1 MGRSER
7 GKASFARHPKTKE
20 GTHPKTKEGTH
31 PKTKEELVGEDKGY
45 GLILAYLVLVIA
57 VICVLACGCS
67 RAVYVP
73 VESVSYRTD
82 TLRVINSRIDSVV
95 MRDSVAVYVN
105 GDTVRI
111 TQYRDRLRW
120 RDRVDTVY
128 KARVDT
134 ARVEVPVAVE
144 KELSRWEKIKMDF
157 GGLALGGVLVLV
169 AAAVGWLLYR
179 RRRK

>member
-1 MGRSER
+1 MSRDMGRSER

-20 GTHPKTKEGTH
+20 GTLPKTKEG
-31 PKTKEELVGEDKGY
+31 LAGEDKGY

-82 TLRVINSRIDSVV
+82 TLRVINSRVDSVV
-95 MRDSVAVYVN
+95 MRDSVAVYVK

-157 GGLALGGVLVLV
+157 GGLALGGVLVLLV
-169 AAAVGWLLYR
+169 AAVGWILYR
-179 RRRK
+179 RRRE

>member
-1 MGRSER
+1 MWGGMGRSER

-20 GTHPKTKEGTH
+20 GTRPKA
-31 PKTKEELVGEDKGY
+31 KEELVGEDKGY

-82 TLRVINSRIDSVV
+82 TLRVINSRVDSVV
-95 MRDSVAVYVN
+95 MRDSVAVYIN

-169 AAAVGWLLYR
+169 TAAVGWLLYR
-179 RRRK
+179 KRRE

>member
-1 MGRSER
+1 MWRDMRRSER
-7 GKASFARHPKTKE
+7 GKASSARHPKTKE
-20 GTHPKTKEGTH
+20 GTHPKTKEG
-31 PKTKEELVGEDKGY
+31 LVGEDKGY

-73 VESVSYRTD
+73 MESVSYRTD
-82 TLRVINSRIDSVV
+82 TLRVINSRVDSVV
-95 MRDSVAVYVN
+95 MRDSVAVYVK

-111 TQYRDRLRW
+111 TQYRDRFRW

-134 ARVEVPVAVE
+134 ARVEVPVTVE

-169 AAAVGWLLYR
+169 VAAVGWLLYR
-179 RRRK
+179 RRRE

>member
-1 MGRSER
+1 MWGDMGRSD

-20 GTHPKTKEGTH
+20 G
-31 PKTKEELVGEDKGY
+31 LAAEDKGY
-45 GLILAYLVLVIA
+45 GLILAYLGLVIA

-73 VESVSYRTD
+73 VESVSYHTD
-82 TLRVINSRIDSVV
+82 TLRVINSRVDSVV
-95 MRDSVAVYVN
+95 MRDSVAVYVK

-169 AAAVGWLLYR
+169 VAAVGWLLYR
-179 RRRK
+179 RKRG

>member
-1 MGRSER
+1 MSRDMGRNER
-7 GKASFARHPKTKE
+7 GKASFAR
-20 GTHPKTKEGTH
+20 HPKTKEGTH

-157 GGLALGGVLVLV
+157 GGLALGGGVALVT
-169 AAAVGWLLYR
+169 AAIGWILYR
-179 RRRK
+179 RRRE

>member
-1 MGRSER
+1 MSRDMGRNER
-7 GKASFARHPKTKE
+7 GKASFAR
-20 GTHPKTKEGTH
+20 HPKTKEGTH

-157 GGLALGGVLVLV
+157 GGLALGGGVVLVT
-169 AAAVGWLLYR
+169 AAVGWLLYR
-179 RRRK
+179 RRRE

>member
-1 MGRSER
+1 MSRDMGRSE

-20 GTHPKTKEGTH
+20 GTR
-31 PKTKEELVGEDKGY
+31 PKTKEELAVEDKGY

-157 GGLALGGVLVLV
+157 GGWALGGGLVLL